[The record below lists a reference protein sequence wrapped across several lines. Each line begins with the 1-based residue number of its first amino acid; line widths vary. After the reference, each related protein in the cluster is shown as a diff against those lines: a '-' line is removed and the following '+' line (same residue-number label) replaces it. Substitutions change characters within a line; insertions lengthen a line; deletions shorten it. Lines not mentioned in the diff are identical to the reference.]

1 MDEFA
6 LIDRLFAP
14 LARGAA
20 GAFDLRDDAA
30 VFEIAEGHRLIV
42 TTDLLVAGVHF
53 LADDEPA
60 LVARKLLRVNLSD
73 LAAMGAAPR
82 AYLLGLAIPRATT
95 EDWLE
100 AFAGGLADDQ
110 AAYDVQLIGGDTVA
124 TEGPLVA
131 SLTALG
137 EVRAGVELRRAG
149 ARPGDAIF
157 VSGTLGDAAL
167 GLLALRGGLAGVD
180 EAGRA
185 ELIERYRL
193 PRPRVALGQRLV
205 GLAHAAADVS
215 DGLVADLGH
224 ICECSGVA
232 AEVEAAR
239 LPLSPAVRAALASDP
254 ALLNTVLA
262 GGDDYELVFTAAPD
276 AATAL
281 SELAAEIDV
290 AIAAIGRIIAGSGVR
305 VLDEHG
311 AALDLPESGY
321 RHM

>member
-6 LIDRLFAP
+6 LIARLFAP
-14 LARGAA
+14 LARGAL

-30 VFEIAEGHRLIV
+30 AFDVARGHRLIV
-42 TTDLLVAGVHF
+42 TKDQVVAGVHF
-53 LADDEPA
+53 LSDDEPA

-73 LAAMGAAPR
+73 LAAMGATPR
-82 AYLLGLAIPRATT
+82 AYLLGLALPRATT

-100 AFAGGLADDQ
+100 AFAQGLAEDQ
-110 AAYDVQLIGGDTVA
+110 AAYGVQLIGGDTVA

-137 EVRAGVELRRAG
+137 EARAG
-149 ARPGDAIF
+149 AELLRAGAQPGDAVF
-157 VSGTLGDAAL
+157 VSGSLGDAAL
-167 GLLALRGGLAGVD
+167 GLLALRGGLADVD

-185 ELIERYRL
+185 SLIDRYRL
-193 PRPRVALGQRLV
+193 PRPRIALGLRLV
-205 GLAHAAADVS
+205 GLAHAACDVS

-224 ICECSGVA
+224 ICDCSGVG

-239 LPLSPAVRAALASDP
+239 LPLSPPARAALATDP
-254 ALLNTVLA
+254 ALLKTVLA
-262 GGDDYELVFTAAPD
+262 GGDDYELAFTAEPD

-281 SELAAEIDV
+281 SEVAAETDV
-290 AIAAIGRIIAGSGVR
+290 AITAIGRIVTGSDVR
-305 VLDEHG
+305 VLDERG
-311 AALDLPESGY
+311 TPLDLPERGY